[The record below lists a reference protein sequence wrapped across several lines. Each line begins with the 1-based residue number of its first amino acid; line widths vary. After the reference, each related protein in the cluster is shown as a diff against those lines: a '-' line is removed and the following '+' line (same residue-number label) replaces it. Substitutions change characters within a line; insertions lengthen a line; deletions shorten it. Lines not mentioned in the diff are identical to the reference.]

1 MLSRIMSVMREI
13 FVRHR
18 NPERGDLVRFTT
30 VVSGTGFDKIT
41 GSIGV
46 VMQSKSGKVSLLI
59 CERVVNNIPVG
70 CVKILEQDEID
81 SL

>member
-1 MLSRIMSVMREI
+1 MSVVREI
-13 FVRHR
+13 FLRKR
-18 NPERGDLVRFTT
+18 NPEKGDLVRFTT
-30 VVSGTGFDKIT
+30 VVSGTGFDRVT

-46 VMQSKSGKVSLLI
+46 VMHSKSGRVSLLI
-59 CERVVNNIPVG
+59 CERVVNNIPYG